1 MKTLAQR
8 FTFSREKAGLT
19 QADLAEKANVSQ
31 TTISKI
37 ENGET
42 KKPKDINRYAKI
54 LRVSAD
60 FLETGEEVQDEVKAT
75 AGLSY
80 SAAELVSL
88 IQELDKQQSI
98 PDPVYKSLRVII
110 ESGFSPK
117 TVAAP
122 NEAMQKGLDSQ
133 IRD

>member
-19 QADLAEKANVSQ
+19 QLQLAEKAKVSQ

-42 KKPKDINRYAKI
+42 KKPKDINRFAKI
-54 LRVSAD
+54 LRVSVD
-60 FLETGEEVQDEVKAT
+60 FLETGEEQNSNSSQLE
-75 AGLSY
+75 GLSY
-80 SAAELVSL
+80 SAADLVML
-88 IQELDKQQSI
+88 IQELDKQNSI
-98 PDPVYKSLRVII
+98 PDSVYKSLKVII

-117 TVAAP
+117 QIAVP
-122 NEAMQKGLDSQ
+122 SESIKKGLDSQ